1 MLEHQF
7 QIESL
12 YSGYLELTL
21 LYEKEYSQRIE
32 TKFQLEDSL
41 LNEFQLSNPELIVK
55 LSEMIEYQ

>member
-7 QIESL
+7 QIESI
-12 YSGYLELTL
+12 YSGYFELTL

-41 LNEFQLSNPELIVK
+41 LNEFELFNLEVIVK
-55 LSEMIEYQ
+55 LSEMKEYQ